1 MLFERH
7 EHGVVFHPVFVF
19 AAERVHLAHLNHGFL
34 CADKG
39 AVQNRQARLCQQ
51 LIIYAI
57 RIVSGIGIAQI
68 LFAEQPHILERIQI
82 NKIRIA
88 CGRGKA
94 LIRAVA
100 EAGLSER

>member
-1 MLFERH
+1 M
-7 EHGVVFHPVFVF
+7 
-19 AAERVHLAHLNHGFL
+19 
-34 CADKG
+34 
-39 AVQNRQARLCQQ
+39 QNRQARLCQQ

-57 RIVSGIGIAQI
+57 RIVSDIGVAQI
-68 LFAEQPHILERIQI
+68 LFAEQPHLLERIQI

-88 CGRGKA
+88 CGRGKT